1 MTIRISTT
9 FINSPAFHS
18 CRLIISSKVILR
30 WMIKTNEYGAS
41 SIQMLKGLEA
51 VRKRPAMYVG
61 DSQVTGLHHLVYEI
75 VDNSVDEAL
84 GGHCTKVLVTLNKEG
99 SVTVE
104 DDGRG
109 IPVDIMPKVNKP
121 ALEVVMTELHAG
133 GKFDNKSYKVSG
145 GLHGVGVSVVNAL
158 SEHLFVVVRRNGK
171 IYQQS
176 YSRGKPEE
184 PLQETGVSESTGTKI
199 TFTPDK
205 EIFETT
211 DYKFDVLST
220 RLREISF
227 LNPGLEIIIRDQ
239 QSEKENVF
247 RYDGG
252 IKSFV
257 EWINKNKTA
266 IHPVIYLKSER
277 NGINLEVALQYNSG
291 YVENV
296 FSFANT
302 INTNEGGTH
311 LSGFK
316 TALTRALNSYAEKN
330 NLLKDV
336 KITHSDTLEGLAAV
350 ISVKVPEPQFE
361 GQTKRKL
368 GNSEVKGLV
377 YSMVVSG
384 LNSYLEENPKPAR
397 QIVNKCIYAAEGRE
411 AARKARDLTRRKT
424 ALSSGSLP
432 GKLAD
437 CSSTDPAEC
446 ELYVVEGDSAGGSSK
461 QGRNR
466 SFQAILPLRGKILNV
481 EKARIQKIFENKE
494 ITSLGTAIGTSFGE
508 EFNIDKA
515 RYHKIIITCDA
526 DVDGAHIRTLLL
538 TFFFRYMKDLVE
550 KGYVYVAQPPLYRVS
565 KNRKEHYVYNDE
577 KLKEILDEVGEEG
590 ASIQRYKGLGEMNP
604 GQLWETTMNPDKRTL
619 VRVSVEDAVAADK
632 MFSILMGEE
641 VAPRRAFIEKHAL
654 EVKNLDW

>member
-1 MTIRISTT
+1 MED
-9 FINSPAFHS
+9 
-18 CRLIISSKVILR
+18 
-30 WMIKTNEYGAS
+30 KTNEYGAG

-51 VRKRPAMYVG
+51 VRKRPAMFIG
-61 DSQVTGLHHLVYEI
+61 DSQIAGLHHLVYEI

-84 GGHCTKVLVTLNKEG
+84 GGYCTKVMVTLNKDG
-99 SVTVE
+99 SVKVE

-109 IPVDIMPKVNKP
+109 IPVDVMPKVNKP

-158 SEHLFVVVRRNGK
+158 SERLSVVVRRNGK
-171 IYQQS
+171 IYRQS
-176 YSRGKPEE
+176 YSRGKPEG

-227 LNPGLEIIIRDQ
+227 LNPGLEIAIREEQ
-239 QSEKENVF
+239 TGKEHVF

-266 IHPVIYLKSER
+266 VHPVIYLKSER
-277 NGINLEVALQYNSG
+277 NGISLEVSMQYNST
-291 YVENV
+291 YVENI

-330 NLLKDV
+330 NLLKDL
-336 KITHSDTLEGLAAV
+336 KIANNDTLEGLAAV
-350 ISVKVPEPQFE
+350 ISVKIPEPQFE

-384 LNSYLEENPKPAR
+384 LNSYLEENPKSAR
-397 QIVNKCIYAAEGRE
+397 QIVYKCIQAAESRE
-411 AARKARDLTRRKT
+411 SARRARDLTRRKT

-437 CSSTDPAEC
+437 CSSTDPSEC

-481 EKARIQKIFENKE
+481 EKARLLKIFENRE
-494 ITSLGTAIGTSFGE
+494 IASLGTAIGTGLGE
-508 EFNIDKA
+508 DFNINKV

-538 TFFFRYMKDLVE
+538 TLFFRYMKDLVE
-550 KGYVYVAQPPLYRVS
+550 KGYVYVAQPPLYRVF
-565 KNRKEHYVYNDE
+565 KNKKEHYVYNDE
-577 KLKEILDEVGEEG
+577 KLKEILDKVGEEG

-604 GQLWETTMNPDKRTL
+604 GQLWETTMNPEKRTL
-619 VRVSVEDAVAADK
+619 VRVSLEDAVAADK
-632 MFSILMGEE
+632 IFSILMGEE
-641 VAPRRAFIEKHAL
+641 VAPRRAFIERHAL